1 MIKVNTVLCRAG
13 SMDNYSYLI
22 TDKETGISAV
32 IDPSETAPI
41 VAACKELAIK
51 PSFVLN
57 THHHFDHT
65 DSNPGHE
72 RNISCR
78 NHRQQCRCQKDS
90 GLRPRRKPR
99 KHIHAG
105 KIAC

>member
-65 DSNPGHE
+65 DS
-72 RNISCR
+72 
-78 NHRQQCRCQKDS
+78 